1 MKRIGARNGTRN
13 KYLKVCYDIKNKCDN
28 KIEFN
33 NKSISEENN
42 TSNTLM
48 TFLKKQNV
56 VSKNY
61 YGLYEWNE
69 KIPVTNKLITS
80 FLNYVHEANKQ
91 SKIKREIK
99 QNPTLFNAPSYI
111 KDAKQMTVTVIPEGQ
126 EKEYIMDGRKNN
138 GNKGHSTK
146 AKGDDKRKNEYR
158 NSLITTV
165 EQPKQRRELKLG
177 WGLLTIKF

>member
-56 VSKNY
+56 V
-61 YGLYEWNE
+61 
-69 KIPVTNKLITS
+69 
-80 FLNYVHEANKQ
+80 F
-91 SKIKREIK
+91 
-99 QNPTLFNAPSYI
+99 
-111 KDAKQMTVTVIPEGQ
+111 
-126 EKEYIMDGRKNN
+126 
-138 GNKGHSTK
+138 
-146 AKGDDKRKNEYR
+146 
-158 NSLITTV
+158 
-165 EQPKQRRELKLG
+165 
-177 WGLLTIKF
+177 